1 MFFVNNDWIAGKD
14 LKQRDLLFAYSGYK
28 VAIDSIY
35 TFRSYSATAVYNLE
49 ADGNYNY
56 YVSTSV
62 VLVHNQCSQNI
73 ISLAKKFDLN
83 ANSKTTKSI
92 MENLDMTALDFISKF
107 RQGSIKNELPSE
119 YLNKSVKEVLKVKNS
134 TARKLLIDGRFL
146 K

>member
-1 MFFVNNDWIAGKD
+1 
-14 LKQRDLLFAYSGYK
+14 
-28 VAIDSIY
+28 
-35 TFRSYSATAVYNLE
+35 
-49 ADGNYNY
+49 
-56 YVSTSV
+56 

-73 ISLAKKFDLN
+73 ISLAKKFNLN

-92 MENLDMTALDFISKF
+92 IENLDMTAQDFISKF
-107 RQGSIKNELPSE
+107 IQGSIKSEFPSE